1 MRLTLRTL
9 LAHLDRTLDAED
21 DAAIAIKLRESE
33 FASSLV
39 SRVRASMA
47 RSDLGAPAFEVTGK
61 SDDPN
66 RIGEYL
72 DSVLSAAQVA
82 EVERLC
88 LESDSHLAEIAS
100 CHQILTLVLGQPAD
114 VPIALRHRVYQLDPE
129 KPFREAVKDAIY
141 GAGSTS
147 SAVGSENGKSAT
159 GANLGSSVVAP
170 PIAPVGVDDSGVWDA
185 PSRLKRSAAF
195 LPGAIADSRFEAP
208 RRLSRADLS
217 DYRVR
222 SPRWGAWL
230 AGVGLLALLALGAT
244 VVLQNWFGGPIGRGS
259 AEGESAAAKS
269 SVPAESETAR
279 NALESSTRNGGAAAD
294 GIVPQAERLPSA
306 EAERVDRQVVDKT
319 ADSMKEAEPVSSP
332 EMQPA
337 LLAELPDD
345 RSAEALAIPMPGV
358 EPAVEMEAAMSVPQ
372 VDAEPDS
379 EGSLLE
385 SVDPTVVTS
394 AGSLLLVRDTDS
406 PEWFLAIQGTPVDPN
421 GELIC
426 PPLFRDR
433 LALSSGSQL
442 TMIGPAGMRLS
453 SRAGAAPEVRL
464 RYGRFLVAGDA
475 TETQLTVR
483 LGETTSVLTLPNE
496 GSAAAIEVRSLRLP
510 GANPENP
517 QLNRSVIHVWASQG
531 TPRWRSGNLPEVTL
545 EKGQML
551 AVAEGNQVSLEDAP
565 EVPGWLDEPVD
576 AVESL
581 DALARSG
588 LLELV
593 RGSGSIELSLREAMS
608 FRRTEVSALAARTLL
623 LLGRHDVYF
632 GADGVFNQVR
642 QRGYWP
648 EHFNALVRAINTDA
662 ETAVEVREAIER
674 MDGAQATVIYRM
686 LWLFSDAQLEAGAD
700 ATLVRALDDP
710 NLTVRVLAS
719 ENLRRITGNLMNYRP
734 DLDSAVRRSTDIRRW
749 EGRLGRGEIRWINN
763 TAGATIESEG
773 DQSPERP

>member
-21 DAAIAIKLRESE
+21 DAAIAMKLRESE
-33 FASSLV
+33 FASNLV

-47 RSDLGAPAFEVTGK
+47 SGDLGAPAWEVSGK
-61 SDDPN
+61 ADDPN

-114 VPIALRHRVYQLDPE
+114 VPIALRHRIYQLDPE

-141 GAGSTS
+141 GADSAS
-147 SAVGSENGKSAT
+147 AAVGVEIGKSAPR
-159 GANLGSSVVAP
+159 ANLGSSVVAP

-195 LPGAIADSRFEAP
+195 LPGAITDARFESP

-217 DYRVR
+217 DYTVR
-222 SPRWGAWL
+222 SPRWGVWL
-230 AGVGLLALLALGAT
+230 AGVGLVALLALGTT
-244 VVLQNWFGGPIGRGS
+244 VAMQNWFDGPVGGGR
-259 AEGESAAAKS
+259 AEGESAAAKL
-269 SVPAESETAR
+269 SVPAELETAR
-279 NALESSTRNGGAAAD
+279 NPVESSTRNGGAAAD
-294 GIVPQAERLPSA
+294 GIVLQADRVPSA
-306 EAERVDRQVVDKT
+306 EAERVDQQIGDET
-319 ADSMKEAEPVSSP
+319 ADGKKDAEPVLST
-332 EMQPA
+332 EMRPG
-337 LLAELPDD
+337 LPVELPDV
-345 RSAEALAIPMPGV
+345 RPAEALVMPTPGV
-358 EPAVEMEAAMSVPQ
+358 EPTVEMEAAVGVPQ
-372 VDAEPDS
+372 VDAEPDNA
-379 EGSLLE
+379 GSLLE
-385 SVDPTVVTS
+385 SVDPVVVTS
-394 AGSLLLVRDTDS
+394 AGSLLLVRDADS
-406 PEWFLAIQGTPVDPN
+406 PEWFLALQGTPVDPN

-442 TMIGPAGMRLS
+442 TMIGPASMRLA
-453 SRAGAAPEVRL
+453 SRAGDVPEVRL
-464 RYGRFLVAGDA
+464 SYGRFLVVGAA

-483 LGETTSVLTLPNE
+483 SGETISVLTLPNE

-517 QLNRSVIHVWASQG
+517 QLNRSVVHVWAAQG

-545 EKGQML
+545 ENGQML
-551 AVAEGNQVSLEDAP
+551 AVADGNQVSLEDAP
-565 EVPGWLDEPVD
+565 EVPDWLDEPVE
-576 AVESL
+576 AAESL

-593 RGSGSIELSLREAMS
+593 RGNDSIELSLREAMS
-608 FRRTEVSALAARTLL
+608 FRRIEVGALAARTLL
-623 LLGRHDVYF
+623 LLGRPDVYF

-642 QRGYWP
+642 QRSYWS
-648 EHFNALVRAINTDA
+648 EHFDSLVRAINTDA

-749 EGRLGRGEIRWINN
+749 EGRLGRGEIRWVNDADGE
-763 TAGATIESEG
+763 TTESEA